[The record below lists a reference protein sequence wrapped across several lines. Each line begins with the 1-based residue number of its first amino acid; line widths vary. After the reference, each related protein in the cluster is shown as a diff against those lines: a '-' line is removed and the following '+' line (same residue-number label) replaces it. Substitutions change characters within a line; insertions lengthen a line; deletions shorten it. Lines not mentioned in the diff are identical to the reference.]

1 MSNDNF
7 SNHPLQS
14 EQWKEFREK
23 SGIKI
28 IRQNGIQVS
37 FHKIPKTNFTVGYF
51 PKGKLPDKKQITQLK
66 KIGVSQKA
74 IFIQLEPNV
83 EKGKETKF
91 NYK

>member
-37 FHKIPKTNFTVGYF
+37 FHKIPKTNFTVSSNVPF
-51 PKGKLPDKKQITQLK
+51 PFLPHPQRKGIMCSL
-66 KIGVSQKA
+66 
-74 IFIQLEPNV
+74 
-83 EKGKETKF
+83 F
-91 NYK
+91 NPVIP